1 MWTIFTLAEKE
12 RSSLLKKFYLSFK
25 LKRETKLESMPDI
38 QKAAYKLP
46 NFDKEFDTTIKFW
59 IPKIVFDCIRQE
71 AENNFKTNSIAH
83 TIREILLIHCYG
95 MSAVI
100 YFREKYRNKS
110 TELEKIPELNTRFSI
125 SVNASKR
132 KRQSLGKNIQDIKI
146 ACHHKL
152 KEDLTTLA
160 NITNLSLSE
169 YLRREITKHYLGNG
183 FNPEIKLT
191 AEEEQNIELFLAE
204 ENE

>member
-12 RSSLLKKFYLSFK
+12 RASLLKKYYLSFK
-25 LKRETKLESMPDI
+25 LKKEIKLESMQDI
-38 QKAAYKLP
+38 KKSAYQLP

-59 IPKIVFDCIRQE
+59 IPNIVFHCINQE

-125 SVNASKR
+125 SALANKR

-160 NITNLSLSE
+160 NLEKLSLSE

-183 FNPEIKLT
+183 FNPEIILT
-191 AEEEQNIELFLAE
+191 DEEEQNIKQFLE
-204 ENE
+204 END